1 MYDIKTQDFINFKIL
16 QINDK
21 NIKSFLDIEMFLT

>member
-1 MYDIKTQDFINFKIL
+1 MYDIKTQDFINCKIL

-21 NIKSFLDIEMFLT
+21 IIKSFLDIEMFLT

>member
-1 MYDIKTQDFINFKIL
+1 MYDIKTQDFINRKIL